1 MLIRK
6 GKLKEVS
13 ITSGVLAAFMH
24 KFSTPLGPVNEN
36 NCETS
41 ALVLCVPDV
50 PILDLTLE
58 TGQIYLQNSWV
69 SSVSLGRRS
78 VGEINRPR
86 LFFSN
91 TYNPSQIITAWLPI
105 RLYVTAAAGKRLLNW
120 AVWMAINSWAYIRKV
135 VTNSIKTDEM
145 QVLWVSNLKLTES
158 NRLDIHSA
166 Y

>member
-13 ITSGVLAAFMH
+13 ITSGVLSASCINSGF
-24 KFSTPLGPVNEN
+24 LVGPISEN

-41 ALVLCVPDV
+41 ALVLCVPEV

-58 TGQIYLQNSWV
+58 TGQIYLKDSWV

-78 VGEINRPR
+78 VGDINRP

-91 TYNPSQIITAWLPI
+91 TYNPSQIITA
-105 RLYVTAAAGKRLLNW
+105 
-120 AVWMAINSWAYIRKV
+120 
-135 VTNSIKTDEM
+135 
-145 QVLWVSNLKLTES
+145 
-158 NRLDIHSA
+158 
-166 Y
+166 